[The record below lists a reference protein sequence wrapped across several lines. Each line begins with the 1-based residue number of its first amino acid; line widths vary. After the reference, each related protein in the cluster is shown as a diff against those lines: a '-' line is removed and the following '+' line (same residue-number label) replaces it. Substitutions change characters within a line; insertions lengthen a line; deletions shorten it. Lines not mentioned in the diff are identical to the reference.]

1 MTHTGAHAELDPQG
15 DIPETVDAIAPAEIH
30 VQLKR
35 LVESPFF
42 KSSKRCRLFLQCV
55 IEHSLGETPEPLKE
69 RTLGVQVFGR
79 QPTYDTGTDPIV
91 RVTAGEVRR
100 RLGQYYGEEA
110 HHAELRVDLPAGS
123 YAPVYSRPH
132 PFAPPLA
139 PPPLPAHPD
148 ASPRIGR
155 TRLWGLAA
163 GLAVLIGVG
172 SMAVLATRDRVENT
186 TTFDRFW
193 GPLWQAQG
201 PVLVC
206 AGGLDM
212 YELPWDLKR
221 AAEAAASSPHQ
232 PAPFQI
238 SPRDVQRIG
247 ARYVAIADAVAIA
260 RIAALF
266 QERRRPYLIREHH
279 ATSFADLRA
288 SPAVLI
294 GMFSNS
300 WNLQLGSGFRFVP
313 TIEDDGRLVSIIDR
327 QAPDKSWRLARP
339 WPSLKVTHD
348 YALISR
354 VIDQATGTLVI
365 SAGGITPFG
374 TSAAGEFLTSPELT
388 DRALRGVRD
397 WDKRSLQIVLETQVI
412 DGAAGAPRVL
422 ATHVW

>member
-1 MTHTGAHAELDPQG
+1 MPAYNRL
-15 DIPETVDAIAPAEIH
+15 PETSETIDAIAPAEIQL
-30 VQLKR
+30 QLKR

-42 KSSKRCRLFLQCV
+42 KASKRCRLFLQCV

-79 QPTYDTGTDPIV
+79 QPTYDTGVDPIV

-110 HHAELRVDLPAGS
+110 HHAELRVDLPSGS

-132 PFAPPLA
+132 PFAPQPR
-139 PPPLPAHPD
+139 PAQPA
-148 ASPRIGR
+148 ASPRSGHAFSWR
-155 TRLWGLAA
+155 LAA
-163 GLAVLIGVG
+163 GLAVLIGIGVVV
-172 SMAVLATRDRVENT
+172 VLATRNRADTT
-186 TTFDRFW
+186 TTFDHFW
-193 GPLWQAQG
+193 GPLWQVQG

-206 AGGLDM
+206 AGGLEM

-221 AAEAAASSPHQ
+221 AAESAASSGHQ
-232 PAPFQI
+232 VPPIQV

-279 ATSFADLRA
+279 VTSFADLRA

-313 TIEDDGRLVSIIDR
+313 TIEADGQLVGIIDR

-354 VIDQATGTLVI
+354 VVDQATGTLVI

-374 TSAAGEFLTSPELT
+374 TSAAGEFLTSPELI
-388 DRALRGVRD
+388 DGALRDVRD
-397 WDKRSLQIVLETQVI
+397 WATRSLQIVLETQVI

>member
-1 MTHTGAHAELDPQG
+1 MTHSGADVGLDPHPE
-15 DIPETVDAIAPAEIH
+15 IPETVDAIAPAEIH

-42 KSSKRCRLFLQCV
+42 KSSKRCRLFLECV

-110 HHAELRVDLPAGS
+110 HHAELRVDVPPGS
-123 YAPVYSRPH
+123 YAPMYSRPH
-132 PFAPPLA
+132 PFAA
-139 PPPLPAHPD
+139 PPPPPPPPAQPD
-148 ASPRIGR
+148 ATPRIGHTMSWR
-155 TRLWGLAA
+155 LAA
-163 GLAVLIGVG
+163 GLAVVIGVG
-172 SMAVLATRDRVENT
+172 SMVVLATRDRVEQT

-193 GPLWQAQG
+193 GPFWQAQG

-221 AAEAAASSPHQ
+221 AAEAAASSLHQ
-232 PAPFQI
+232 PPPVQI
-238 SPRDVQRIG
+238 SPRDVQRVG

-279 ATSFADLRA
+279 VTSFADLRA

-313 TIEDDGRLVSIIDR
+313 TIEGDGQFVSIIDR

-354 VIDQATGTLVI
+354 VIDQATGTPVI

-388 DRALRGVRD
+388 DRALRNVRD
-397 WDKRSLQIVLETQVI
+397 WEKRSLQIVLETQVI